1 MQDTQR
7 AVSNKGNKME
17 HLHKRLKRD
26 LALVR
31 KWEQEEPFV
40 TMIRQVE
47 QGKAQLISFQNV
59 REGLDQRRQD
69 AVEGRQ
75 MAVQVSLSLRFRG
88 ILLYTGSVL
97 FHLEWCIRQL

>member
-1 MQDTQR
+1 
-7 AVSNKGNKME
+7 ME

-88 ILLYTGSVL
+88 ILLYTGGVL